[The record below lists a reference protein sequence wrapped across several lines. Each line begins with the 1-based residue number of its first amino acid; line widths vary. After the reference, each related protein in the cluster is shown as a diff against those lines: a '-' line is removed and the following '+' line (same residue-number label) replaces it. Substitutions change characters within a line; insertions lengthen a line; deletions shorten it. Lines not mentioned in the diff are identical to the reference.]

1 MILLIHMSLELILL
15 SASALFFISMLVG
28 KAGHKFGIPVLLL
41 FLGVGMVFGQDGFG
55 LDFQNIQTAQ
65 IIGTVALSIILFS
78 GGLDTK
84 FREIRPV
91 IFPGI
96 VLATAGVILTALFTG
111 LFVWW
116 VTNTLVPS
124 LAVGLTTAFL
134 LASTTSSTDSAS
146 VFGILRS
153 RGTVLKNNLRP
164 LLELESGSND
174 PMAFMLTITLITII
188 NAGGV
193 NFWQVALLI
202 IIQLVV
208 GALAGYYL
216 GRLSVILINRIRLD
230 NSALYPILLF
240 TFGIFIFSLTY
251 FLKGNGY
258 LAIYIAGLVIGNSK
272 FVHKRTSMRF
282 MDGLAWMSQILL
294 FLTLGL
300 LVNPNELLSPDVL
313 IPGLIISFFIILIAR
328 PLSVYL
334 CLIPFKRISMRD
346 KVFVSWVGL
355 RGAVPIIFAILTL
368 AAEVP
373 HARWIFNIV
382 FIITLVSLILQGTF
396 LNLVASWLKLS
407 NKPVQYSSLEDFDV
421 EFSEEIKSAMT
432 EILITEDAIK
442 HGKNLIEMPLPDKTL
457 AVMVKRGDH
466 FFVPTGKTELCVG
479 DKLLVISDDELAL
492 KETYRSMGI
501 SEFSYHKNK

>member
-1 MILLIHMSLELILL
+1 MSLELILL
-15 SASALFFISMLVG
+15 ISSVLFFVSMIVG

-41 FLGVGMVFGQDGFG
+41 FLGVGMLFGQDGFG
-55 LDFQNIQTAQ
+55 LEFHNIQTAQ

-84 FREIRPV
+84 FIEIRPIIYPGV
-91 IFPGI
+91 IM
-96 VLATAGVILTALFTG
+96 ATFGVILTALFTG
-111 LFVWW
+111 FFVWW
-116 VTNTLVPS
+116 LSGMLVAS
-124 LAVGLTTAFL
+124 LGISVSTALL

-174 PMAFMLTITLITII
+174 PMAYMLTITLIAII
-188 NAGGV
+188 SAGHV
-193 NFWQVALLI
+193 SFWQVALLI
-202 IIQLVV
+202 LIQLVV
-208 GALAGYYL
+208 GALVGYYL
-216 GRLSVILINRIRLD
+216 GKLCVILINKIRLD

-240 TFGIFIFSLTY
+240 TFGMFVFSLTY

-300 LVNPNELLSPDVL
+300 LVNPHELLSANVL
-313 IPGLIISFFIILIAR
+313 IPGLVISLFIILIAR
-328 PLSVYL
+328 PLSVYI
-334 CLIPFKRISMRD
+334 CLIPFKRISFRD
-346 KVFVSWVGL
+346 KAFVSWVGL

-407 NKPVQYSSLEDFDV
+407 KKPVQYRSLEDFDV
-421 EFSEEIKSAMT
+421 EFAEEIKSAMT
-432 EILITEDAIK
+432 EILITDEAFK
-442 HGKNLIEMPLPDKTL
+442 HGKNLMEMPLPDKTL
-457 AVMVKRGDH
+457 AVMVKRGERY
-466 FFVPTGKTELCVG
+466 FVPTGQTELRVG
-479 DKLLVISDDELAL
+479 DKLLVISDDEQAL
-492 KETYRSMGI
+492 KETYKSMGI

>member
-1 MILLIHMSLELILL
+1 MSISIELILL
-15 SASALFFISMLVG
+15 ISSVLFFVSMVVG

-41 FLGVGMVFGQDGFG
+41 FLGVGMLFGQDGFG
-55 LDFQNIQTAQ
+55 LQFHNIQTAQ
-65 IIGTVALSIILFS
+65 IIGTIALSIILFS

-84 FREIRPV
+84 FLEIQP
-91 IFPGI
+91 IIYPGV
-96 VLATAGVILTALFTG
+96 VLATGGVLLTALFTG
-111 LFVWW
+111 VFIWW
-116 VTNTLVPS
+116 LSHALIPS
-124 LAVGLTTAFL
+124 LGIGMLTALL

-174 PMAFMLTITLITII
+174 PMAYMLTVTFITII

-193 NFWQVALLI
+193 NFWQVSLLI
-202 IIQLVV
+202 IVQLVV

-216 GRLSVILINRIRLD
+216 GKLSVILINRIRLD

-240 TFGIFIFSLTY
+240 TFGMFIFSLTY
-251 FLKGNGY
+251 FLQGNGY

-282 MDGLAWMSQILL
+282 MDGLAWMSQIIL

-300 LVNPNELLSPDVL
+300 LVNPLELLSANVL
-313 IPGLIISFFIILIAR
+313 VPGLIISAFIIVIAR
-328 PLSVYL
+328 PVTVFLT
-334 CLIPFKRISMRD
+334 LIPFKRISLRD
-346 KVFVSWVGL
+346 KTFISWVGL

-368 AAEVP
+368 AADVP

-396 LNLVASWLKLS
+396 LNWVASWLKLS
-407 NKPVQYSSLEDFDV
+407 QHPVQYRSLEDFDV
-421 EFSEEIKSAMT
+421 EFAEEIKSAMT
-432 EILITEDAIK
+432 EILITDDAIK
-442 HGKNLIEMPLPDKTL
+442 HGKNLMEMSLPDKTL
-457 AVMVKRGDH
+457 AVMVKRGEKY
-466 FFVPTGKTELCVG
+466 FIPTGQTELKVG
-479 DKLLVISDDELAL
+479 DKLLVISDDEHAL
-492 KETYRSMGI
+492 KATYKSMGI

>member
-1 MILLIHMSLELILL
+1 MSLELILL
-15 SASALFFISMLVG
+15 ISSILFFISMLVG

-55 LDFQNIQTAQ
+55 LMFQNIQTAQ

-84 FREIRPV
+84 FLEIRP
-91 IFPGI
+91 IIYPGI
-96 VLATAGVILTALFTG
+96 VLATGGVVLTALFTG
-111 LFVWW
+111 VFVWW
-116 VTNTLVPS
+116 ISNTLVHS
-124 LAVGLTTAFL
+124 IAVGLTTALL

-174 PMAFMLTITLITII
+174 PMAYMLTITLITII
-188 NAGGV
+188 SSGGV

-216 GRLSVILINRIRLD
+216 GRLSVVFINRIKLD

-240 TFGIFIFSLTY
+240 TFGIFIFSITY

-272 FVHKRTSMRF
+272 FAHKRTSMRF

-300 LVNPNELLSPDVL
+300 LVNPLELLGADVL
-313 IPGLIISFFIILIAR
+313 IPGLIISFFIIIVAR
-328 PLSVYL
+328 PLSVFL
-334 CLIPFKRISMRD
+334 CLIPFKKISSRD

-368 AAEVP
+368 AADVP

-396 LNLVASWLKLS
+396 LNMVASWLKLS
-407 NKPVQYSSLEDFDV
+407 KKPVQYRSLEDFDV

-432 EILITEDAIK
+432 EIVITEDAIK
-442 HGKNLIEMPLPDKTL
+442 HGKNLMEMQLPDKTL
-457 AVMVKRGDH
+457 AVMVKRGENY
-466 FFVPTGKTELCVG
+466 FIPTGQTGLCVG
-479 DKLLVISDDELAL
+479 DKLLVISDDEQAL
-492 KETYRSMGI
+492 KDTYSSMGI